1 MASAPALIFLDIDG
15 VICCNN
21 RRQLEE
27 PKLQQLKRICRA
39 TGASVVR
46 VLDVGA
52 GTGVLSMF
60 AAAAAA
66 EESLPIQVCR
76 IIP

>member
-1 MASAPALIFLDIDG
+1 MEYLTSYANLAVHRLMLSDQP
-15 VICCNN
+15 
-21 RRQLEE
+21 RTETYRQAIYAAVAHV
-27 PKLQQLKRICRA
+27 KA

-66 EESLPIQVCR
+66 EESLPIQVCVG
-76 IIP
+76 